1 MDPKQSFHRVSRS
14 ICSNRTC
21 YVAANP
27 AVLKCKAGALT
38 GVPQLHF
45 GIDSKMQAGHSEM
58 QTRHSQVRIDVQ
70 ECFVCISKCPASIS
84 ESIPTWRSRF
94 SFPRPPHLQR
104 GMIYKATED
113 LHRDIQATQY
123 SNILLGDDA
132 FKFEK
137 NTKTIKSFRLPTQTT
152 TIPLRKFTEF
162 YGGPTDRRTDGG
174 TDGRTDGR
182 LGFPKA

>member
-1 MDPKQSFHRVSRS
+1 M
-14 ICSNRTC
+14 
-21 YVAANP
+21 
-27 AVLKCKAGALT
+27 
-38 GVPQLHF
+38 PQLHF
-45 GIDSKMQAGHSEM
+45 GIDSKLQAGHSEM
-58 QTRHSQVRIDVQ
+58 QTRHSQVTIDVQ

-113 LHRDIQATQY
+113 LHRDIQATQC

-137 NTKTIKSFRLPTQTT
+137 NTKTITSFRLPTQTT

-182 LGFPKA
+182 LGFRKA

>member
-1 MDPKQSFHRVSRS
+1 
-14 ICSNRTC
+14 
-21 YVAANP
+21 
-27 AVLKCKAGALT
+27 
-38 GVPQLHF
+38 
-45 GIDSKMQAGHSEM
+45 M
-58 QTRHSQVRIDVQ
+58 QTRHSQVTIDVQ

-152 TIPLRKFTEF
+152 TIPFQKFTEF
-162 YGGPTDRRTDGG
+162 YSGPTNRPTDGRRNG
-174 TDGRTDGR
+174 WTDGRTAGI
-182 LGFPKA
+182 PKSMKYTQTRRPCPSYCHHCASFCPCECSVWQSLQT